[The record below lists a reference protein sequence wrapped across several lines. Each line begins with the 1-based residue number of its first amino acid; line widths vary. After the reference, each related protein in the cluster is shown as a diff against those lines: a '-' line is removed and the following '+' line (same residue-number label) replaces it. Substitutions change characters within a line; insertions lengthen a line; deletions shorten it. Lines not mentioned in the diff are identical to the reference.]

1 MGKVG
6 VKDGI
11 GSNGGKII
19 NCHGKLLLGSKKE
32 TSLVNFSLWLQ
43 IGISVTN

>member
-6 VKDGI
+6 VRDGV

-19 NCHGKLLLGSKKE
+19 NRHGKLLGSKKE
-32 TSLVNFSLWLQ
+32 TSLVNFCLWLQ